1 LNIFLFVDSYLPS
14 TKSCAKLMYD
24 LANRFFE
31 LGNNVTVITL
41 SEEIDKKI
49 QIEVAD
55 NIKII
60 RIKTGKIKTSP
71 NKILRAINEISISYK
86 VWKYGKEYFLN
97 NKSDLLIWYSPTIF
111 FGRVINKIKKLNNAQ
126 TYLILRDIFPQWALD
141 LGILK
146 RGIVYYFFKMM
157 ELYQY
162 KQADV
167 IGVQSPSDLE
177 YFKKNNLYQKY
188 KIETLYNWTKI
199 QNKVLIKS
207 SYRNKFNLNDKVVF
221 FYGGNIGIAQDIDNI
236 LRLAKNLIKEPKA
249 HFLLVGDGNE
259 FERINL
265 LIKSEK
271 LLNVTLKKAVEQK
284 EYLSML
290 SEFDI
295 GLISLNKNLI
305 TSNFPGKMLGYMEF
319 SMPMLISLNKG
330 TDLENLI
337 KKTNSGLT
345 SINGDDETF
354 KKNALVLLKNLNLRK
369 KMSLN
374 SKNLLFDKFTIEIA
388 SNKILSHQNI

>member
-1 LNIFLFVDSYLPS
+1 MNIFLFVGYYLPN
-14 TKSCAKLMYD
+14 TNSCAKLIHD
-24 LANRFFE
+24 LANRFSD
-31 LGNNVTVITL
+31 LGNNVTIITL
-41 SEEIDKKI
+41 SEEINEKI
-49 QIEVAD
+49 EIEVVN

-60 RIKTGKIKTSP
+60 RIKIGKISAST
-71 NKILRAINEISISYK
+71 NKISRAINEMSISYK

-97 NKSDLLIWYSPTIF
+97 NKCDLLIWYSPTIF
-111 FGRVINKIKKLNNAQ
+111 FGKVINKIKKLSNAK

-141 LGILK
+141 FGVLK
-146 RGIVYYFFKMM
+146 KGIVYYYFKMM

-188 KIETLYNWTKI
+188 KIEVLYNWTQV
-199 QNKVLIKS
+199 QNEVLIKS

-221 FYGGNIGIAQDIDNI
+221 FYGGNIGIGQDIDNI
-236 LRLAKNLIKEPKA
+236 LRLAKNLIKKSKA
-249 HFLLVGDGNE
+249 HFLLVGDGSE
-259 FERINL
+259 FERINM

-271 LLNVTLKKAVEQK
+271 LSNVTLKKSVKQK

-295 GLISLNKNLI
+295 GLISLNKNFT

-330 TDLENLI
+330 TDLEILI

-354 KKNALVLLKNLNLRK
+354 KNNALVLLQNSNLRE
-369 KMSLN
+369 KMSIN
-374 SKNLLFDKFTIEIA
+374 SNDLLFDKFTAEIA
-388 SNKILSHQNI
+388 STKILSHQNI

>member
-14 TKSCAKLMYD
+14 TKSCAKLIHD
-24 LANRFFE
+24 LANRFSD
-31 LGNNVTVITL
+31 LDNNVTIITL
-41 SEEIDKKI
+41 SEEINEKI
-49 QIEVAD
+49 QIEVVN

-60 RIKTGKIKTSP
+60 RIKTGKISAST
-71 NKILRAINEISISYK
+71 NKLSRAINEMSISYK
-86 VWKYGKEYFLN
+86 VWRYGKEYFLN

-111 FGRVINKIKKLNNAQ
+111 FGKAINKIKKLNNAK

-141 LGILK
+141 FGILK
-146 RGIVYYFFKMM
+146 KGIIYYYFKMM

-188 KIETLYNWTKI
+188 KIEILYNWTQV
-199 QNKVLIKS
+199 QNEVLIKS
-207 SYRNKFNLNDKVVF
+207 TYRKKFNLTHKVVF
-221 FYGGNIGIAQDIDNI
+221 FYGGNMGIGQDIDNI
-236 LRLAKNLIKEPKA
+236 LRLAKNLIKQPTA
-249 HFLLVGDGNE
+249 HFLLVGGGND
-259 FERINL
+259 FERIKQ

-295 GLISLNKNLI
+295 GLISLNKNFT

-330 TDLENLI
+330 TDLEILI

-354 KKNALVLLKNLNLRK
+354 KNNALLLIQNSNLRE

-374 SKNLLFDKFTIEIA
+374 SKNLLFDKFTTEIA
-388 SNKILSHQNI
+388 STKILSHQKI